1 MDTKMKPLV
10 DALNSDLSDELAA
23 IVQYMWHHVMVTG
36 KESPEISDIFEDLSK
51 DEMGHAEMIAERLD
65 YYGAVPT
72 TIPTSIKVGG
82 KLTKMIE
89 DDLAGE
95 DAAIATYK
103 THIKL
108 ASDLG
113 DPVSRLMLEKI
124 LTDEE
129 GHAHTWRTILE
140 K

>member
-1 MDTKMKPLV
+1 MDSKMKPLV
-10 DALNSDLSDELAA
+10 DALNADLAAELAA
-23 IVQYMWHHVMVTG
+23 IVQYMWHHVMASG
-36 KESPEISDIFEDLSK
+36 KDSPEIAEIFEDISK
-51 DEMGHAEMIAERLD
+51 DEMRHSELIAERLD

-72 TIPTSIKVGG
+72 TIPASIKVGG
-82 KLTKMIE
+82 KLLKMIE

-95 DAAIATYK
+95 DYAIAEYK
-103 THIKL
+103 AHIKL
-108 ASDLG
+108 AAELG
-113 DPVSRLMLEKI
+113 DPVTRLMLEQI